1 MGMIWGLESVS
12 LLLGLLLFY
21 VEVFKLRF
29 KNFIP
34 SMFLLLYVPLFCISP
49 FLYHILIGGA
59 LTIDRKVQG
68 LIFTDARI
76 YFIYHLY
83 NIFLLLSFLVVSKL
97 FNSYNE
103 HKQIV
108 FIKTNLQ
115 QRIIFFLLL
124 ILGLYLYV
132 SSTGL
137 SVFELLVA
145 DRFIWFESA
154 NYSSFYSVVA
164 SYFISLTPLFFY
176 FYVKEKKYFF
186 IFITF
191 ILLLIYGI
199 LSKDR
204 KWIIFMISG
213 AVAAKYLLSGN
224 RLVFKP
230 KIVIGSLFFGLILV
244 FWQIF
249 RDVLFTE
256 LVTGRGNFLDHAKDM
271 GEKLLLQGDFPYY
284 YFSSMT
290 AIKMNFID
298 GFEIPL
304 GIVRRQ
310 LFFFVPVDY
319 SFGLKIKDIS
329 AIFSDALDAGDQ
341 LRGGNMPPGLIGLFV
356 LSFNWW
362 LGLLPFTMIP
372 LVLFYVNNISWAYT
386 SSFQPVFYS
395 NCFSFMILLLR
406 GDDSSAF
413 YFFIF
418 NFGIFF
424 FIKNIVAKR
433 KVTFSQRIASAQILQ
448 DKMEQRSV
456 GFIESDKLGF
466 PCSTQTDS

>member
-1 MGMIWGLESVS
+1 MGMIWVLEIVS
-12 LLLGLLLFY
+12 LVLGIILFKI
-21 VEVFKLRF
+21 EVLKLRC

-34 SMFLLLYVPLFCISP
+34 SMFLLLYVPLFCVTP
-49 FLYHILIGGA
+49 LLYHFLTGGA
-59 LTIDRKVQG
+59 VTIDHKVEG
-68 LIFTDARI
+68 LVFTDPRI
-76 YFIYHLY
+76 YAIYHLY
-83 NIFLLLSFLVVSKL
+83 NISLLICFLLASIF
-97 FNSYNE
+97 FNRYQE
-103 HKQIV
+103 PKQIV
-108 FIKTNLQ
+108 TSTTTLQ

-124 ILGLYLYV
+124 LTGIYLYV

-145 DRFIWFESA
+145 DRFTWFENATYSA
-154 NYSSFYSVVA
+154 FYSVVA
-164 SYFISLTPLFFY
+164 TYFISLTPLFFFLY
-176 FYVKEKKYFF
+176 YKEKKYFF
-186 IFITF
+186 LIITV

-213 AVAAKYLLSGN
+213 AVAAKYYLSGN
-224 RLVFKP
+224 RLMLKP
-230 KIVIGSLFFGLILV
+230 KIVIGSLIFGLILV

-256 LVTGRGNFLDHAKDM
+256 LVTGRGDFLDHAKDM

-298 GFEIPL
+298 GFDIPL
-304 GIVRRQ
+304 GIIRRQ
-310 LFFFVPVDY
+310 LFFLVPVDY

-341 LRGGNMPPGLIGLFV
+341 VRGGNMPPGLIGLFV

-362 LGLLPFTMIP
+362 LGLLLFTVIPF
-372 LVLFYVNNISWAYT
+372 VLFYINKIARANT
-386 SSFQPVFYS
+386 SSFQPVIYS

-424 FIKNIVAKR
+424 LINNIIAKR
-433 KVTFSQRIASAQILQ
+433 KLTFR
-448 DKMEQRSV
+448 QRSASV
-456 GFIESDKLGF
+456 QI
-466 PCSTQTDS
+466 

>member
-1 MGMIWGLESVS
+1 MGMIWILEIIS
-12 LLLGLLLFY
+12 LVLGIILFGI
-21 VEVFKLRF
+21 EVLKLKF

-49 FLYHILIGGA
+49 FLYHFLIGGA
-59 LTIDRKVQG
+59 LTIDHKVEG
-68 LIFTDARI
+68 LIFTDPRI
-76 YFIYHLY
+76 YVIYHLY
-83 NIFLLLSFLVVSKL
+83 NIFLLFSFLVASKF
-97 FNSYNE
+97 FNSYKE
-103 HKQIV
+103 PKQIV
-108 FIKTNLQ
+108 ASTTTLQ

-124 ILGLYLYV
+124 LTGIYLYV
-132 SSTGL
+132 YSTGL

-145 DRFIWFESA
+145 DRFIWFENAS
-154 NYSSFYSVVA
+154 YSSFYSVLA
-164 SYFISLTPLFFY
+164 SYFISLTPLLFFLY
-176 FYVKEKKYFF
+176 YKEKKYFF
-186 IFITF
+186 LIITLL
-191 ILLLIYGI
+191 LLLIYGI

-213 AVAAKYLLSGN
+213 AVAAKYYLNGN

-230 KIVIGSLFFGLILV
+230 KILIFSLIFGMILV

-256 LVTGRGNFLDHAKDM
+256 LVTGRGDFMGHAMEM
-271 GEKLLLQGDFPYY
+271 GEKLIMQGDFPYY

-298 GFEIPL
+298 GFDIPL
-304 GIVRRQ
+304 GIIRRQ
-310 LFFFVPVDY
+310 IFFLVPVDY

-341 LRGGNMPPGLIGLFV
+341 VRGGNMPPGLIGLFV

-362 LGLLPFTMIP
+362 LGLLFFTVIPF
-372 LVLFYVNNISWAYT
+372 VLFYIDKIALTYT
-386 SSFQPVFYS
+386 SSFQPVIYS
-395 NCFSFMILLLR
+395 NCFSFMVLRLR

-413 YFFIF
+413 YFCIF

-424 FIKNIVAKR
+424 IIRNILAKR
-433 KVTFSQRIASAQILQ
+433 KLTFRQRSASAQSNRI
-448 DKMEQRSV
+448 R
-456 GFIESDKLGF
+456 
-466 PCSTQTDS
+466 